1 MESSKG
7 LAMEGDSVIKKKEK
21 KEEKRKKRIL
31 LGVQWLGV
39 GEGRGKVALASSLM
53 VWIRA
58 CCLNNKKQRVRELLM
73 SSWHPL

>member
-7 LAMEGDSVIKKKEK
+7 LAMEGYSVIKKREK

-39 GEGRGKVALASSLM
+39 GEGRG
-53 VWIRA
+53 
-58 CCLNNKKQRVRELLM
+58 
-73 SSWHPL
+73 